1 MRRIAL
7 VVFALFVVFSGRVA
21 VGAGASDGAG
31 SALTARAPSGGKDLW
46 KLKTV
51 RFSGALV
58 PARLFS
64 TRGGLGYAQFCAE
77 CHRLDGAGV
86 KGIFPPLS
94 QKTAGAMPNGVQTD
108 TSSQL
113 FTMPSFGVLSD
124 RELSEILDFVRK
136 SWGNDAAPGEK
147 EFRQNFGNRERE
159 ASGVKVP
166 RLADL
171 LARPEGAQLVR
182 GMRLLTETKALLPQ
196 NVGNEL
202 SCASCH
208 LEAGTV
214 ALASPFTGVYASFP
228 GYSPRAGRVITIED
242 RINGCFIRSL
252 NGKPLAVDSPDM
264 KAIAAYLKW
273 MKGTGGPKDKVV
285 GRGVG
290 KIDRAL
296 KPNVQNGQKVYA
308 TQCAAC
314 HGKVGQGLI
323 AADGR
328 YIYPPLWGDNS
339 FNIGAGM
346 ARTHTAAAFTKHN
359 MPIGLQANFP
369 LGQGGLSDQEAVDVA
384 EYFSHQPRP
393 DFAKKANDWPRGGR
407 PGDARY

>member
-1 MRRIAL
+1 MRRVLGGFFILNLVFCCRAAVIA
-7 VVFALFVVFSGRVA
+7 AEPA
-21 VGAGASDGAG
+21 N
-31 SALTARAPSGGKDLW
+31 
-46 KLKTV
+46 TV
-51 RFSGALV
+51 PVPGVLV

-77 CHRLDGAGV
+77 CHRLDGAGA

-94 QKTAGAMPNGVQTD
+94 RKTAGAMPNGPAAQTE

-124 RELSEILDFVRK
+124 RELSEILGFVRK
-136 SWGNDAAPGEK
+136 SWGNDAVPGVK
-147 EFRQNFGNRERE
+147 EFRQNFGNREAE

-166 RLADL
+166 RLANL
-171 LARPEGAQLVR
+171 LAQTKGAQLVR
-182 GMRLLTETKALLPQ
+182 GMRLLTETKSMLPE
-196 NVGNEL
+196 NVGSEL
-202 SCASCH
+202 NCASCH
-208 LEAGTV
+208 LEAGAV

-264 KAIAAYLKW
+264 KAIGAYLKW
-273 MKGTGGPKDKVV
+273 MKGTGSSKGKVV

-296 KPNVQNGQKVYA
+296 RPNVQNGQKVYA

-346 ARTHTAAAFTKHN
+346 ARTYTAAAFTKNN

-393 DFAKKANDWPRGGR
+393 DFPKKANDWPKGGR